1 MGGGVYLSLSLV
13 THPPT
18 QPPIYFWPMIWLYLQ
33 SHLKTFLMVAI
44 PTQKHWQET
53 KTVKTA
59 KTEESSIKPQFKGE
73 YIGFFQS
80 QKPILK
86 RYYLLD

>member
-1 MGGGVYLSLSLV
+1 MVQKLIVIVQKWFIILYVNRILD
-13 THPPT
+13 PPPA
-18 QPPIYFWPMIWLYLQ
+18 PPW
-33 SHLKTFLMVAI
+33 FLPNDAD
-44 PTQKHWQET
+44 
-53 KTVKTA
+53 A

-86 RYYLLD
+86 IYYLFNK